1 MVRLNQVKIKN
12 FRNFQGEHKFDFF
25 KDITIFLGDNGNGKS
40 SIFDAIQWCISGK
53 IDRFG
58 NNTSKESLTNI
69 LINNE
74 SDDCFV
80 EMLFSNNLKLKR
92 SISRNTRTTV
102 SCIDG
107 NGKVITGDKNVKEYV
122 SEAFKKSQNSNFDFQ
137 ESLKASLLAQDQVL
151 DLIAND
157 GPKDRYRII
166 SSILGM
172 NEVTNLKQNFEKVRS
187 LIRDKISS
195 EYESEKECKE
205 EIDSKKL
212 ELKKYKKLNIEKIS
226 EFNLDDKQNEKI
238 RLIRDKDQIENRLN
252 NFNSLQTKISGIIKN
267 LNLITETIN
276 SLDFNIKQLQSKKEE
291 IIRKCALID
300 SKFEQNEKNIERA
313 EKEAKFLFQ
322 NKKYQDELKKIENEL
337 LNPEFYELSSEV
349 DENIQKK
356 LYESQRSLDKYT
368 YTWSMLKEYNDLLQD
383 KESIPKSIDEF
394 EQKFN
399 QLDTELQ
406 EKQNKIISLKSEF
419 LSDEKNDIDLLVKM
433 VQEASGFVNVHR
445 DFENNCPVCNQ
456 HVANISTHLD
466 ERVTYLLQKSNIAA
480 ERIRNNRKQIQE
492 LEGEILN
499 KKDEKSYAQLN
510 ISSLRSQYEEV
521 KKKVDII
528 ERNYLYE
535 KENFKLDSN
544 KLILKINDLND
555 GIEKQKRYLQLKNE
569 KYEIKRK
576 LEDHSGVK
584 VSGLKLELLLEK
596 KEILSGEKSDLLVQI
611 GKVEENIEKL
621 KISLDDC
628 KSMNKL
634 INECSKHYG
643 VSSNIDLSNFLI
655 NLKDEKE
662 KRIQILSQELKRYKD
677 IIECNNLKD
686 NLFNKEVR
694 LQHIRKSLLNLRIK
708 YDIVDK
714 EIMRINDS
722 YSFSRIVN
730 SNRSVIQR
738 YFNYLNPNVST
749 YRNLYFN
756 IDDKANTLDI
766 EIKNNDRTA
775 KAANVLS
782 SGQLNV
788 LAISI
793 FIARNI
799 SQFNSEIDFIAIDD
813 PIQNMD
819 DINQFS
825 MIDVLSQLDK
835 QVIFTTHD
843 AKYVNLFLKKNEV
856 RLNDISVY
864 YLDVEND
871 SYDNILGNN

>member
-1 MVRLNQVKIKN
+1 
-12 FRNFQGEHKFDFF
+12 
-25 KDITIFLGDNGNGKS
+25 
-40 SIFDAIQWCISGK
+40 
-53 IDRFG
+53 
-58 NNTSKESLTNI
+58 
-69 LINNE
+69 
-74 SDDCFV
+74 
-80 EMLFSNNLKLKR
+80 
-92 SISRNTRTTV
+92 
-102 SCIDG
+102 
-107 NGKVITGDKNVKEYV
+107 
-122 SEAFKKSQNSNFDFQ
+122 
-137 ESLKASLLAQDQVL
+137 
-151 DLIAND
+151 
-157 GPKDRYRII
+157 
-166 SSILGM
+166 
-172 NEVTNLKQNFEKVRS
+172 
-187 LIRDKISS
+187 
-195 EYESEKECKE
+195 
-205 EIDSKKL
+205 
-212 ELKKYKKLNIEKIS
+212 
-226 EFNLDDKQNEKI
+226 
-238 RLIRDKDQIENRLN
+238 
-252 NFNSLQTKISGIIKN
+252 
-267 LNLITETIN
+267 
-276 SLDFNIKQLQSKKEE
+276 
-291 IIRKCALID
+291 
-300 SKFEQNEKNIERA
+300 
-313 EKEAKFLFQ
+313 
-322 NKKYQDELKKIENEL
+322 
-337 LNPEFYELSSEV
+337 
-349 DENIQKK
+349 
-356 LYESQRSLDKYT
+356 
-368 YTWSMLKEYNDLLQD
+368 
-383 KESIPKSIDEF
+383 
-394 EQKFN
+394 
-399 QLDTELQ
+399 
-406 EKQNKIISLKSEF
+406 
-419 LSDEKNDIDLLVKM
+419 
-433 VQEASGFVNVHR
+433 
-445 DFENNCPVCNQ
+445 
-456 HVANISTHLD
+456 
-466 ERVTYLLQKSNIAA
+466 
-480 ERIRNNRKQIQE
+480 
-492 LEGEILN
+492 
-499 KKDEKSYAQLN
+499 
-510 ISSLRSQYEEV
+510 
-521 KKKVDII
+521 
-528 ERNYLYE
+528 
-535 KENFKLDSN
+535 
-544 KLILKINDLND
+544 
-555 GIEKQKRYLQLKNE
+555 
-569 KYEIKRK
+569 
-576 LEDHSGVK
+576 
-584 VSGLKLELLLEK
+584 
-596 KEILSGEKSDLLVQI
+596 
-611 GKVEENIEKL
+611 
-621 KISLDDC
+621 
-628 KSMNKL
+628 MNKL